1 VPKPITKKTEVIPS
15 PDNDRRQRRK
25 FTAAQKARIL
35 AEADAC
41 ERGQLSTLL
50 RREGIYSSQL
60 GSWRAQQQQHGLEG
74 LANSKPGPKVTVDA
88 KDRVIEKLE
97 RKNERL
103 EKELRIAKALIDL
116 QKKAHEI
123 MGIALPESEDGDEN
137 VSSSSSPSATRKSR

>member
-74 LANSKPGPKVTVDA
+74 LANSKAGPKVTVDA
-88 KDRVIEKLE
+88 KDRAIEKLE
-97 RKNERL
+97 RRNERL

-116 QKKAHEI
+116 QKKAHAI

-137 VSSSSSPSATRKSR
+137 ASSSSSPSATRKSR

>member
-15 PDNDRRQRRK
+15 PDNEQRQRRK
-25 FTAAQKARIL
+25 FTASQKARIL

-41 ERGQLSTLL
+41 ERGQLSILL

-60 GSWRAQQQQHGLEG
+60 GSWRAQQEQHGLEG
-74 LANSKPGPKVTVDA
+74 LANSKPGPKVTIDA

-97 RKNERL
+97 RRNERL
-103 EKELRIAKALIDL
+103 EKELRIAKALIDM

-123 MGIALPESEDGDEN
+123 MGIALPKMEDDDEN
-137 VSSSSSPSATRKSR
+137 ASSSSSSSARRKFR